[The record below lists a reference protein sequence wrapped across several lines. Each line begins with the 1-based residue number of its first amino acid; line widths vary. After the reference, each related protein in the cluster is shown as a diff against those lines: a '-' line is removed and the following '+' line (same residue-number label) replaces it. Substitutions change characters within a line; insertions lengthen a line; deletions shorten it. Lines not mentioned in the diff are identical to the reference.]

1 MRDGLT
7 RSVPW
12 FTNKR
17 FTKLKPYSIEIFLKS
32 LKSLSIFPVPS
43 TTLASGSSAMETGNP
58 VSSRI
63 LVTRFFSNAPPPVRT
78 MPWSPPGNCRAMRSR
93 FMVASVAAP
102 NAADARVP
110 SRPSLTRRSAPAPR
124 PAAPAVR
131 TAMRTTSP
139 PATSRSP
146 PAENLLNPSGF
157 CGSHRFLPGSVAL
170 ARELI

>member
-1 MRDGLT
+1 
-7 RSVPW
+7 
-12 FTNKR
+12 
-17 FTKLKPYSIEIFLKS
+17 
-32 LKSLSIFPVPS
+32 
-43 TTLASGSSAMETGNP
+43 
-58 VSSRI
+58 
-63 LVTRFFSNAPPPVRT
+63 
-78 MPWSPPGNCRAMRSR
+78 
-93 FMVASVAAP
+93 
-102 NAADARVP
+102 
-110 SRPSLTRRSAPAPR
+110 LTRRSAPAPR